1 MKKDNMRRMCCIL
14 LVLCLTFVGVGCS
27 GEKAPQSYEYT
38 ESETVAVTET
48 ENLQVTIENGI
59 LEKQNDRDWAVY
71 NLQQAHLNAV
81 SFLGEGYAV
90 TEPIRCCIYAGDG
103 LTQMEEGALD
113 IYFYETV
120 EQPYT
125 NYMIQILAGL
135 DAPDWLREGLAAYGA
150 DLAEESLLSSY
161 GSVLIELDSLRN
173 VDEEEKAEYADV
185 SALARLLYEAGSH
198 EEALELGDMLET
210 MSQMETA
217 EEAAQYRGAYCIYAG
232 SFVKYLAESKGLD
245 EVMKVYQGE
254 DFTAAMGKSL
264 TAMHKAW
271 IAETFINE

>member
-1 MKKDNMRRMCCIL
+1 MEKNNMRRMCCIL
-14 LVLCLTFVGVGCS
+14 LMLCLAFTFVGCS

-38 ESETVAVTET
+38 ESETVAITET
-48 ENLQVTIENGI
+48 ENLQVTIEKGI
-59 LEKQNDRDWAVY
+59 LEEQNDRDWAVY
-71 NLQQAHLNAV
+71 NLQQAYANAAD
-81 SFLGEGYAV
+81 FLGEEYAA
-90 TEPIRCCIYAGDG
+90 ENPIRCCIYAGDG
-103 LTQMEEGALD
+103 LTQIGEGALD
-113 IYFYETV
+113 IYFYETL

-125 NYMIQILAGL
+125 NYMIQTLAGL
-135 DAPDWLREGLAAYGA
+135 NVPDWLREGLAAYGA

-161 GSVLIELDSLRN
+161 GSTLPELDSLRN
-173 VDEEEKAEYADV
+173 EKDEEKAEYADI

-210 MSQMETA
+210 MSEMETA

-232 SFVKYLAESKGLD
+232 SFLKYLAESKGLD

-271 IAETFINE
+271 IAETFTNE